1 MNRSHL
7 LLLALPLALVVG
19 CSAEASTDNVGESL
33 ESEITNDGNRS
44 DFTLITEKNC
54 FVKVNT
60 SDEMETSDSYCGG
73 RGGFSI
79 HIFDGDERQM
89 VSIMKGDVET
99 ELNNLEATGYGFTY
113 LPSTRVE
120 WRASQKDAENP
131 FALIFRQQQYID
143 ETNKPEMLVVTKLT
157 GDKPCIYKVVDA
169 RKHKDANQLARVAAT
184 ASIAGT
190 CPAAVPKPE

>member
-1 MNRSHL
+1 MNRSSL
-7 LLLALPLALVVG
+7 LLVLPLALVVG

-33 ESEITNDGNRS
+33 ESEITSDGNRS

-54 FVKVNT
+54 FIKVNA